1 MTHAQRD
8 GTLMVRRTGGA
19 VVAMLTSKLVVDMLA
34 DQPRSVRLAAAVVWA
49 MAFVWVW
56 DVLLKMLFTGKSGDN
71 TQAI

>member
-1 MTHAQRD
+1 M
-8 GTLMVRRTGGA
+8 
-19 VVAMLTSKLVVDMLA
+19 AMLTSKLVVDMLA